1 MNPDLSA
8 ETGPVEPGLA
18 ELLRTLTAGP
28 APGELAG
35 EGDALAMF
43 RANAGQSAT
52 ALTTVLATE
61 APAPPEA
68 AGGRQAPR
76 RLRWSARWAIAAATA
91 VTLCGGMTAAAY
103 AAVLPAP
110 VQHLAHDVFG
120 AVGVPDAQHQPS
132 SSGPGG
138 RSLQPGAA
146 GSRRTSPGAA
156 SPSSSAGG
164 PAPGPSAS
172 ASSSPGSASAP
183 RQLLA
188 SASASI
194 VTAGSQVVIEG
205 QLQSSGAGV
214 PGTEVTLWERLTGQA
229 AWQNAGNAR
238 TNSAGNVAVTVP
250 VLTQNAVFRLA
261 GTGAVSPAV
270 LVRVSP
276 LVSAV
281 LEEGSGGVF
290 DVLAVSTQDAQ
301 SGNEVVLQ
309 VETAS
314 GWAYVRE
321 NRLTAAGTT
330 SFTLSG
336 KRLQNRQVR
345 AELLGTLRHAGSIS
359 NQVTVPPPG

>member
-1 MNPDLSA
+1 
-8 ETGPVEPGLA
+8 
-18 ELLRTLTAGP
+18 
-28 APGELAG
+28 
-35 EGDALAMF
+35 
-43 RANAGQSAT
+43 
-52 ALTTVLATE
+52 
-61 APAPPEA
+61 
-68 AGGRQAPR
+68 
-76 RLRWSARWAIAAATA
+76 
-91 VTLCGGMTAAAY
+91 
-103 AAVLPAP
+103 
-110 VQHLAHDVFG
+110 
-120 AVGVPDAQHQPS
+120 
-132 SSGPGG
+132 
-138 RSLQPGAA
+138 
-146 GSRRTSPGAA
+146 
-156 SPSSSAGG
+156 
-164 PAPGPSAS
+164 GPSAS